1 MSNDG
6 PFRPGFPPRRDAP
19 EPAVPVLRMKS
30 DLSRTH
36 LVTARIS
43 GKLTLRTG
51 LLVRRMAVDT
61 LPGRARAAGGIPA
74 PPRPASCRSGCPG
87 AGPASRPARA
97 RVPLPHPSELSAPPA
112 RRRLPPPPRPSEPA
126 RLRPPPTPPPRT
138 VGSVLRRR
146 VPAAVPAT
154 PPPAPA
160 AEGTGL
166 HPEFIF
172 DCEHCRQR
180 IDASGMALFEVVQ
193 CPACEGHNAVPGR
206 LDHYLLREPLGE
218 GGMGVVYRARDE
230 HLHRDVALKIIRRDL
245 LRDDTTAAQF
255 VREARAAA
263 RLNHPHIVH
272 VYAIGDLRGD
282 PYIVMEL
289 LTRIRLDTLMAD
301 GKPLPELLLLYTAY
315 DMARALDS
323 ARRAGV
329 VHGDI
334 KPANVLYNEHGQAK
348 LIDFGLATF
357 FQERRGEMWG
367 TPLYMAP
374 ERVLQKGEDWRSDQ
388 FSLGI
393 TLWYAH
399 TGRPPFDGRT
409 PSEILR
415 AIVNDPLPD
424 LAAARPGVDLVS
436 AEIIARMCAKDPAAR
451 YPDYDEPLRL
461 LRQRILEHKRSLS
474 APIPYPA
481 GLEVLETREVG

>member
-1 MSNDG
+1 M
-6 PFRPGFPPRRDAP
+6 
-19 EPAVPVLRMKS
+19 PVLRMKS

-61 LPGRARAAGGIPA
+61 SPVAQGLPVDPRATVAGVVPE
-74 PPRPASCRSGCPG
+74 
-87 AGPASRPARA
+87 
-97 RVPLPHPSELSAPPA
+97 RVPLEPPPPPAPPA
-112 RRRLPPPPRPSEPA
+112 RAVALPHPPK
-126 RLRPPPTPPPRT
+126 PPVTVREPTPPAVPPVASPPASSAAET
-138 VGSVLRRR
+138 PAKKSGLLRRR
-146 VPAAVPAT
+146 SLAPVPVAPT
-154 PPPAPA
+154 PAPVVD
-160 AEGTGL
+160 GLGL

-180 IDASGMALFEVVQ
+180 IDATGMVLFEVVQ
-193 CPACEGHNAVPGR
+193 CPACEAHNAVPGR
-206 LDHYLLREPLGE
+206 LDHYLLRESLGE
-218 GGMGVVYRARDE
+218 GGMGTVYRARDE

-301 GKPLPELLLLYTAY
+301 GKKLPELLLLYTAY
-315 DMARALDS
+315 DMVRALDS

-393 TLWYAH
+393 TLWYAFA
-399 TGRPPFDGRT
+399 GRPPFDGRT
-409 PSEILR
+409 PTEILR

-424 LAAARPGVDLVS
+424 LATARVGVDPVA
-436 AEIIARMCAKDPAAR
+436 AELIARMCAKDPGAR
-451 YPDYDEPLRL
+451 FPDYDEPLRL